1 MLILIQ
7 LKCKIEPKKKERKSS
22 NQNCSLCPAGDKCVD
37 CQCKSPLPPGC
48 DCDPGNFYLIWFFSW
63 FKLYFSLI
71 WFLIWLHLVFSLMM
85 LIPPGCDCDP
95 GHLIFRFDFIGW
107 DVYMILNV
115 ISPLA
120 LMICSSW
127 LWLWSGWFLLLCRHI
142 VKVAIWQCW
151 SLTLPIMSI
160 MMIITNDPHRGR
172 WPELLLCGRP
182 PLRRLQVIILLLMML
197 MMLMM
202 MMMMFN
208 HKRVF
213 IENLISK

>member
-7 LKCKIEPKKKERKSS
+7 LKCKIEPKKKQRKSS

-48 DCDPGNFYLIWFFSW
+48 DCDPG
-63 FKLYFSLI
+63 
-71 WFLIWLHLVFSLMM
+71 
-85 LIPPGCDCDP
+85 D
-95 GHLIFRFDFIGW
+95 LIFRFDFIGW
-107 DVYMILNV
+107 DVDMILNV

-142 VKVAIWQCW
+142 VKVAIW

-182 PLRRLQVIILLLMML
+182 PLRRLQVIILLMMML